1 MQCIRVEASFGN
13 QHVTA
18 HSVLRPEENHSVSHV
33 VVEIHVPDDVTLR
46 EGNWWRGERTRPGV
60 YVVRSLMEQVHEMQS
75 ILRMGLHSRNIFR
88 IVPVRGHLFPH
99 HVSDGKREGEGGGVR
114 MESSRSAT
122 QQAGSPRQRVWSS
135 PPAAYNPTAASTHSS
150 PLQTSPSMVVG
161 GTESNVIGLV
171 KEELL
176 AEVTKVREWAK
187 DEVAKERRI
196 NLRLRQQLQQ
206 DFELKQHLQ
215 QRLEQVQAECRAEQR
230 ERMRFAATYVNKVAV
245 HVFEIDR
252 YTQPSEKGTGTV
264 SNTHEHARHTP
275 PSQEPPTNSQTAHKH
290 MRVLAR
296 VCARMLAYIPT
307 AAKYLRIDCT

>member
-1 MQCIRVEASFGN
+1 
-13 QHVTA
+13 
-18 HSVLRPEENHSVSHV
+18 
-33 VVEIHVPDDVTLR
+33 
-46 EGNWWRGERTRPGV
+46 
-60 YVVRSLMEQVHEMQS
+60 
-75 ILRMGLHSRNIFR
+75 
-88 IVPVRGHLFPH
+88 
-99 HVSDGKREGEGGGVR
+99 
-114 MESSRSAT
+114 
-122 QQAGSPRQRVWSS
+122 
-135 PPAAYNPTAASTHSS
+135 
-150 PLQTSPSMVVG
+150 MVVG

>member
-1 MQCIRVEASFGN
+1 
-13 QHVTA
+13 
-18 HSVLRPEENHSVSHV
+18 
-33 VVEIHVPDDVTLR
+33 
-46 EGNWWRGERTRPGV
+46 
-60 YVVRSLMEQVHEMQS
+60 
-75 ILRMGLHSRNIFR
+75 
-88 IVPVRGHLFPH
+88 
-99 HVSDGKREGEGGGVR
+99 

-230 ERMRFAATYVNKVAV
+230 ERMSFVLFEGPRGGDTPWTRARGSSVAPSARPREDGTREDGARALLPAHPVVCDTVQVKVLLSGALLV
-245 HVFEIDR
+245 
-252 YTQPSEKGTGTV
+252 
-264 SNTHEHARHTP
+264 
-275 PSQEPPTNSQTAHKH
+275 
-290 MRVLAR
+290 
-296 VCARMLAYIPT
+296 
-307 AAKYLRIDCT
+307 